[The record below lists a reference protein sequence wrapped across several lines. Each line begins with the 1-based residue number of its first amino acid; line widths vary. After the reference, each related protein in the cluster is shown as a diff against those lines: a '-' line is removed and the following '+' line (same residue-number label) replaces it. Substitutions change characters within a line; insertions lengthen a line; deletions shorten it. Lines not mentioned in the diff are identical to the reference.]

1 MKKITFTLSFLAVA
15 GPAIAA
21 DVAAPVTNIRPS
33 VAVVPAVYNWSG
45 IYIGAVGGGGWSTSQ
60 GVDFKGGFAGGTVGV
75 NAQFSNFVLGGEI
88 EGAWSDIG
96 QTASALF
103 GLVSAKDTIQ
113 AFGSA
118 AIRAGVA
125 FDNVLFYG
133 KAGFAAAS
141 NKIEV
146 NVLGASVRDTQT
158 HLGFTAGTGVE
169 YGFLPNWSTKA
180 EYLWAHY
187 ESKNYFASLLPPG
200 LASGT
205 FDVHTVKLGVNYRF
219 NWGSTVTSK
228 Y

>member
-1 MKKITFTLSFLAVA
+1 MKKIILTLCLLAVA

-21 DVAAPVTNIRPS
+21 DVTPPVTNIRPS
-33 VAVVPAVYNWSG
+33 VAVLPAGYDWSG

-75 NAQFSNFVLGGEI
+75 NAQFSNFVLGGEV
-88 EGAWSDIG
+88 EGVWSDIG
-96 QTASALF
+96 QTAASF
-103 GLVSAKDTIQ
+103 GSVSAKDTIQ

-125 FDNVLFYG
+125 LDNVLFYG
-133 KAGFAAAS
+133 KGGFAAAS
-141 NKIEV
+141 NNLKV
-146 NVLGASVRDTQT
+146 SALGASASDTQT

-169 YGFLPNWSTKA
+169 YGFLPNWSTKV
-180 EYLWAHY
+180 EYLFTHY
-187 ESKNYFASLLPPG
+187 QSKNYFASLAPPG

-219 NWGSTVTSK
+219 NWGGTVTSK